1 VSVIRYEW
9 EPDPIVF
16 ADAILTVDTALR
28 NPAPALL
35 MSKEL
40 AQEDI
45 RERFLTETDPQGGKW
60 QEWSERYAPIAEAFP
75 NDGILRQTGELY
87 DAATSDTAFI
97 ITQDTVFYQTDMP
110 ERGMWHQEG
119 RWDRKTKGGNP
130 SPLPDRPFLGLTE
143 ETAQLIFVT
152 FRDWFDHAIDLF
164 ETRTG
169 RIGRRHS
176 IRGPA
181 GTFIPRA
188 APMPTR

>member
-1 VSVIRYEW
+1 VSVVTYEW

-60 QEWSERYAPIAEAFP
+60 QEWSENYTPIAEAFP

-97 ITQDTVFYQTDMP
+97 VTQDTVFYQTNMP

-119 RWDRKTKGGNP
+119 RWDRKTRGGGSN
-130 SPLPDRPFLGLTE
+130 PLPDRPFLGLTE